1 MSKPIRP
8 TREQESAALQ
18 IAFDLTRMFLA
29 VDLVRLDDRTG
40 EIYVLAGEDTEI
52 LIPLNGEWRFL

>member
-1 MSKPIRP
+1 MSKLIRP
-8 TREQESAALQ
+8 TREQEAAALQ
-18 IAFDLTRMFLA
+18 VSFDLTRMFLA
-29 VDLVRLDDRTG
+29 IDLVRLDHRTG